1 MSEKSAKI
9 RISIKDGE
17 FELSGSELF
26 VSQQIDS
33 FRDLIVESLKDK
45 EFSLQNNSDT
55 GNVQALE
62 EENSNQHD
70 SQTTS
75 TTELTPEVRN
85 YPRVFHIDGDKI
97 RIIKRAPGNNNAR
110 KSINTALL
118 YLWATESLDGRE
130 ITYSDIRELCKEQG
144 CLDSKNFSA
153 QMKSAKEYMIVDGG
167 GKSQVL
173 KLTLPGREKAEEII
187 KELNS

>member
-1 MSEKSAKI
+1 MSENNAKI

-26 VSQQIDS
+26 VSQQIES

-45 EFSLQNNSDT
+45 EFSLQKNSENEEPKKIEERIEKSNQFENSD
-55 GNVQALE
+55 G
-62 EENSNQHD
+62 
-70 SQTTS
+70 
-75 TTELTPEVRN
+75 TELAPDVKN
-85 YPRVFHIDGDKI
+85 FPRVFHIDGDKI

-110 KSINTALL
+110 KSVNTALL
-118 YLWATESLDGRE
+118 YLWATDSIGSRE
-130 ITYSDIRELCKEQG
+130 VTYSDIRELCKEQG
-144 CLDSKNFSA
+144 CLDSKNFSS
-153 QMKSAKEYMIVDGG
+153 QMKSVREYMIVDGN

-187 KELNS
+187 KELSS